1 MTWQDMGEISPK
13 TAKGRL
19 SGRIHILGLGNVGTF
34 VAHSLASRKSPVP
47 VTLLLHHTEL
57 YRDWLAVKSCVSINS
72 NGLDDIK
79 TGFDVNVLEGRTWYS
94 LPHGGHGVL
103 DSNTLCNHN
112 ATTEKDSSALS
123 SQDDENIDCL
133 IVTVKAPQTVR
144 ALKSVCH
151 RLTPEST
158 VLLLQN
164 GIGTIDEL
172 NSEVFPDPC
181 QRPNYMSGIISHGLL
196 RKEPFRVSHTG
207 IGTTMLSPL
216 PSTMPPKSAE
226 GKDGDWAPSTK
237 YLLRTLTL
245 TPQLVAVAET
255 PTALLQHQL
264 EKLAMNCVINP
275 LTVLL
280 DCENGELLSKY
291 NVARAM
297 RLLLLEISTVICS
310 LPELQ
315 GVPGVNVRFAP
326 ERLRYMAIQLANKTA
341 KNTSSML
348 QDVRNSK
355 KTEIE
360 YLNGYII
367 RRGEELG
374 IKCVLNYLVKQ
385 LVISK
390 SHVLRWRA
398 RSAIPLDLS
407 DLENED

>member
-1 MTWQDMGEISPK
+1 MTWKTSMQDVSQK
-13 TAKGRL
+13 AAKGHL

-47 VTLLLHHTEL
+47 ITLLLHRTEI
-57 YRDWLAVKSCVSINS
+57 YRNWLAVKRRVSINS

-79 TGFDVNVLEGRTWYS
+79 TGFDVNVLEDQTWHS
-94 LPHGGHGVL
+94 LPYGEHEEIN
-103 DSNTLCNHN
+103 SNTQSDHSQLDN
-112 ATTEKDSSALS
+112 S

-133 IVTVKAPQTVR
+133 IVTVKAPQTVK

-164 GIGTIDEL
+164 GMGTIDEL
-172 NSEVFPDPC
+172 NSEVFPDPY
-181 QRPNYMSGIISHGLL
+181 QRPHYMLGIISHGLL
-196 RKEPFRVSHTG
+196 RQEPFRVSHTG
-207 IGTTMLSPL
+207 VGTTILSPL
-216 PSTMPPKSAE
+216 PSAMPPKSAE
-226 GKDGDWAPSTK
+226 GKDDDWAPSTK

-255 PTALLQHQL
+255 PTALMQYQL
-264 EKLAMNCVINP
+264 EKLAVNCVINP

-280 DCENGELLSKY
+280 DCENGELVSKF

-297 RLLLLEISTVICS
+297 RLLLIEISTVICS

-315 GVPGVNVRFAP
+315 GVPGVNARFAP
-326 ERLRYMAIQLANKTA
+326 ERLRNIAIHIANKTA

-348 QDVRNSK
+348 QDVRKSK
-355 KTEIE
+355 KTEID

-385 LVISK
+385 LVISRC
-390 SHVLRWRA
+390 HVVRWRERNA
-398 RSAIPLDLS
+398 VPLDLS

>member
-1 MTWQDMGEISPK
+1 
-13 TAKGRL
+13 
-19 SGRIHILGLGNVGTF
+19 
-34 VAHSLASRKSPVP
+34 
-47 VTLLLHHTEL
+47 LLLHHTEL
-57 YRDWLAVKSCVSINS
+57 YRDWLAVKRCVSINS

-79 TGFDVNVLEGRTWYS
+79 TGFDVNVLEGQTWHS
-94 LPHGGHGVL
+94 LPDRVTN
-103 DSNTLCNHN
+103 SNTESDYN
-112 ATTEKDSSALS
+112 AIIEKEQLDSSALS
-123 SQDDENIDCL
+123 SQDNEKIDCL
-133 IVTVKAPQTVR
+133 IVTVKAPETVR
-144 ALKSVCH
+144 ALKSVRH

-164 GIGTIDEL
+164 GMGTTDEL

-181 QRPNYMSGIISHGLL
+181 QRPNYMLGIISHGLL

-207 IGTTMLSPL
+207 VGTTILSPL
-216 PSTMPPKSAE
+216 PSVMLPKSAE

-255 PTALLQHQL
+255 PTALMQHQL

-326 ERLRYMAIQLANKTA
+326 ERLRYMAMQLADKTA

-348 QDVRNSK
+348 QDVRKSK

-398 RSAIPLDLS
+398 RNAIPLDLS